1 MKQASALIID
11 DEPDILELLSMTLQQ
26 MNVVCTTA
34 ESVETAKVCLNSESF
49 DLCLTD
55 MKLPDGDGLE
65 IVAHIQDICPKTPVA
80 IITAHGNM
88 ELSIEAMK
96 LGAFDFVSKPVELS
110 RLRSMVSSALRQ
122 KDHTEKSPKNTV
134 YRLYGQSP
142 QMQRVRDTIEKL
154 ARSQAPV
161 YISGESG
168 SGKELVARLIH
179 EQGGR
184 YNGPFIP
191 VNCGAI
197 PSELMESEFFG
208 HKKGSFTGAVSNKTG
223 LFAAADGGTLFLDE
237 VADLPLVMQVKLL
250 RAIQE
255 RAIRPVGSEKEIPV
269 NIRILSATHHDLA
282 KQVQEGAF
290 RQDLFYRIN
299 VIELKVPPLSQ
310 RQGDIPELV
319 DALLKRI
326 CRDDQVPKISDEA
339 MMLLEQYHF
348 PGNVRE
354 LENILE
360 RALTLSGGK
369 NIKADDL
376 QLPDHTRKTL
386 HSASNSSLDNTTP
399 QSSSYKRG
407 EQTLD
412 EYLERLERQ
421 AISETLEACRWN
433 KTAAARE
440 LGITF
445 RAMRYKLKKLRLE

>member
-1 MKQASALIID
+1 MKQANALIID
-11 DEPDILELLSMTLQQ
+11 DEPDILELLAMTLQQ
-26 MNVVCTTA
+26 MNVICTTA
-34 ESVETAKVCLNSESF
+34 DTVESAKDKLNTENF

-55 MKLPDGDGLE
+55 MKLPDGDGME
-65 IVAHIQDICPKTPVA
+65 IVSHIQDICPKTPVA

-122 KDHTEKSPKNTV
+122 KDHTEKNHKNTV
-134 YRLYGQSP
+134 YRLHGQSKK
-142 QMQRVRDTIEKL
+142 MQQLRETIEKL

-161 YISGESG
+161 YISGASG

-184 YNGPFIP
+184 YTGPFVP

-208 HKKGSFTGAVSNKTG
+208 HKKGSFTGAVTNKTG

-282 KQVQEGAF
+282 KEVREGSF

-299 VIELKVPPLSQ
+299 VIELKVPSLSE
-310 RQGDIPELV
+310 RSEDIPELV
-319 DALLKRI
+319 DSLLHRMCEKDRLPI
-326 CRDDQVPKISDEA
+326 ITPKA
-339 MMLLEQYHF
+339 MSLLEQYHF

-360 RALTLSGGK
+360 RAITLSGGDK
-369 NIKADDL
+369 IDANDL
-376 QLPDHTRKTL
+376 QLPDHTAKALHSSTEPVERHFVRGNKTL
-386 HSASNSSLDNTTP
+386 D
-399 QSSSYKRG
+399 
-407 EQTLD
+407 D
-412 EYLERLERQ
+412 FMDDIERK

-433 KTAAARE
+433 KTAAAKE

-445 RAMRYKLKKLRLE
+445 RAMRYKLKKLGLE